1 MKKSINKTK
10 TAAITITV
18 LLMASIALTAII
30 PVQAQYTNM
39 QSGDGGRLPAGVTP
53 DVRVATYPSLSFR
66 PNPIGVGQTL
76 LVNMWIHPPTANS
89 RRLTGLTVTLTKP
102 DGTKEVIGPMET
114 YRGDGTAWFEYVVN
128 QVGTWKLKFDVPGQ
142 YYPAGNYTSGQEL
155 GYSSYGR
162 VTSIA
167 KSCYYE
173 PSSTAEQELVVQQ
186 EQVRSW
192 PGSPLP
198 TDYWT
203 RPVSSINRDWW
214 PILGNWPSWNYR
226 SQYSYGGAYVLA
238 PKTAHVVWKRRG
250 GQESGLAGGELGQL
264 SFTSSRGTPSLIY
277 LGRAYQTYTK
287 PGVGS
292 VAACYDIRTGEI
304 YYEIPIAAGGV
315 TPTAISSLVSDAIA
329 VEGATGNLGPVIRL
343 LSIGTRLIE
352 IDPYTGAVLQAYVA
366 PGTPGVMNSGTL
378 GPMNVTGMPG
388 VLYNDPYVMSVQNL
402 GGGRGYRLIN
412 WTAEKMCKG
421 STAVG
426 YEDNFTA
433 RIISNITWPYSS
445 LSTTTDFNAGVAV
458 NTASITDGATDVTM
472 GTRIWGTSLKTGQVL
487 WNVTT
492 THVQYSGSTAVAD
505 NGKYCFAVRDSY
517 GGMLAAWDLF
527 SGKLAWETDL
537 EYPWG
542 FAGAYA
548 VASAYGLVYRFS
560 YAGVYALDWDT
571 GKIVWR
577 YATPTNPYEMAY
589 ADPILGTLH
598 PFNSGAQIADGI
610 MYVANSEHSAT
621 QPIARGWKLHAV
633 NATTGEGIW
642 NITGSW
648 GTPGAIADGYL
659 TASDAHTGYMYVF
672 GKGKSATAV
681 TAPDVVVTKGNGVV
695 IRGTV
700 LDLSPAQPGTPC
712 VSKDSMTT
720 QMEYLHMQLPISGV
734 LGNETITGVPVAL
747 TAIGSDG
754 KVYDLGTATTNGY
767 SGVFSLAWTP
777 PTEDT
782 YEIIA
787 SFGPDDSYG
796 SSMSTTTV
804 SVGPA
809 PETPQTPEQIAPP
822 DYTWTIIGTGIAVI
836 IAVALAAL
844 LILRKR

>member
-53 DVRVATYPSLSFR
+53 DVRVDTYPSLSFR

-89 RRLTGLTVTLTKP
+89 RRLAGLTVPLTKP

-173 PSSTAEQELVVQQ
+173 PSAPAEQELVVQQ

-226 SQYSYGGAYVLA
+226 SQYSYGGPYVLA
-238 PKTAHVVWKRRG
+238 PKTAHVVWKRLG

-329 VEGATGNLGPVIRL
+329 VAGATGNLGPVIRL
-343 LSIGTRLIE
+343 
-352 IDPYTGAVLQAYVA
+352 
-366 PGTPGVMNSGTL
+366 
-378 GPMNVTGMPG
+378 
-388 VLYNDPYVMSVQNL
+388 
-402 GGGRGYRLIN
+402 
-412 WTAEKMCKG
+412 
-421 STAVG
+421 
-426 YEDNFTA
+426 
-433 RIISNITWPYSS
+433 
-445 LSTTTDFNAGVAV
+445 
-458 NTASITDGATDVTM
+458 
-472 GTRIWGTSLKTGQVL
+472 
-487 WNVTT
+487 
-492 THVQYSGSTAVAD
+492 
-505 NGKYCFAVRDSY
+505 
-517 GGMLAAWDLF
+517 
-527 SGKLAWETDL
+527 
-537 EYPWG
+537 
-542 FAGAYA
+542 
-548 VASAYGLVYRFS
+548 
-560 YAGVYALDWDT
+560 
-571 GKIVWR
+571 
-577 YATPTNPYEMAY
+577 
-589 ADPILGTLH
+589 
-598 PFNSGAQIADGI
+598 
-610 MYVANSEHSAT
+610 
-621 QPIARGWKLHAV
+621 
-633 NATTGEGIW
+633 
-642 NITGSW
+642 
-648 GTPGAIADGYL
+648 
-659 TASDAHTGYMYVF
+659 
-672 GKGKSATAV
+672 
-681 TAPDVVVTKGNGVV
+681 
-695 IRGTV
+695 
-700 LDLSPAQPGTPC
+700 
-712 VSKDSMTT
+712 
-720 QMEYLHMQLPISGV
+720 
-734 LGNETITGVPVAL
+734 
-747 TAIGSDG
+747 
-754 KVYDLGTATTNGY
+754 
-767 SGVFSLAWTP
+767 
-777 PTEDT
+777 
-782 YEIIA
+782 
-787 SFGPDDSYG
+787 
-796 SSMSTTTV
+796 
-804 SVGPA
+804 
-809 PETPQTPEQIAPP
+809 
-822 DYTWTIIGTGIAVI
+822 
-836 IAVALAAL
+836 
-844 LILRKR
+844 